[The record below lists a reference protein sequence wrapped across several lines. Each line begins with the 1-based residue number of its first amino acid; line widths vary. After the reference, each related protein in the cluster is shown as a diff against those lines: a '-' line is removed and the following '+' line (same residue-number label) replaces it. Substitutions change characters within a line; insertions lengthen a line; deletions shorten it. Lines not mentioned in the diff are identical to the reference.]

1 MKRTIGIILVV
12 LAGIVLLQ
20 SIYVVEETEQTL
32 KLQFG
37 KAVGKTITE
46 PGLNFKLPFIQ
57 TVKYFPKNLLEWDGE
72 KGQVPTKD
80 KTYIWVDVFA
90 RWRISD
96 ALRFYQNLNNETNA
110 QSKLDDIID
119 PAVRNLVTSHM
130 LIEAVR
136 NTNRSMDLSESG
148 VDERT
153 DVITKELELGRSA
166 MCDAILRQAQPKLA
180 DFGVELVDV
189 RFKRINYVDEVLKN
203 VYERMIAER
212 RQIAEKYRS
221 EGRGE
226 SQRIEGEREKELKKI
241 RSEAYRKAQE
251 IKGEADAGAAAI
263 YARAY
268 GKEPEFYS
276 FVKTL
281 DIYRQSIDT
290 SSTAVFSTESDFLK
304 YLKSYK
310 PAR

>member
-1 MKRTIGIILVV
+1 MKRTIGIILIV
-12 LAGIVLLQ
+12 LAGLVLLQ
-20 SIYVVEETEQTL
+20 SVYVVEETEQTL

-37 KAVGKTITE
+37 KAVGEAVTE
-46 PGLNFKLPFIQ
+46 PGLNFKVPFIQ
-57 TVKYFPKNLLEWDGE
+57 TVKYLPKNLLEWDGE

-119 PAVRNLVTSHM
+119 AAVRNLVTSHM

-136 NTNRSMDLSESG
+136 NTNRDMDLSESG
-148 VDERT
+148 VGERT
-153 DVITKELELGRSA
+153 DVITKDLEMGRSA
-166 MCDAILRQAQPKLA
+166 MCEAILEQAQPKLA
-180 DFGVELVDV
+180 DFGVKLVDV

-251 IKGEADAGAAAI
+251 IKGEADAGAAVI
-263 YARAY
+263 YATAY
-268 GKEPEFYS
+268 GRDPEFYS

-281 DIYRQSIDT
+281 DIYKQSIDS